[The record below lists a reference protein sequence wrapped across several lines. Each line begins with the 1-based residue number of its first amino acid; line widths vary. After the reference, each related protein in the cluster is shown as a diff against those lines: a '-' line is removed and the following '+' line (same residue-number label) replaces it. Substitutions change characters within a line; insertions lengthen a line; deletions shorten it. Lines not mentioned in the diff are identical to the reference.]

1 MSLASQSCH
10 QHVFLVLLVGFLVLF
25 SLIRLVIS
33 RFEWL
38 SVRLEVAV
46 PLERAFRVVWLLVLV
61 VVISFFIFGRSVNH
75 LSPLCSVSSVEVLLG
90 VVLVTV
96 PHQFVVPPTLLRYE
110 ITVLLTIE
118 ALIVLMSM
126 EASIVTSQ
134 LSFFLHSVVES
145 TVLVLFVRALIIARV
160 EALVL
165 LQCQSTLVLSWNVLT
180 RFFVVI
186 TTQLIESFFVEIIA
200 LRVEEIASWKHVKAV
215 CIVLAR
221 SVFDFLAC
229 VLLHFGHW
237 SLWLDHRIATLWLH
251 ACRVKVLNSWCP
263 SHTRTVLLH
272 PISFSRRYQL
282 CLKFVGLTVI
292 VVVSRRLV
300 ELVLVNFKQVFI
312 LNKAIVAPVEDA
324 ARPVIIFA
332 GIIVYEINISRIALI
347 VNTQLNFLHFIRH
360 FVWPSALLRVF
371 VLQEIW
377 IFYNLSREINTLQ
390 PVHSLLFKL
399 KFSTLDRS
407 RSLSL
412 SLSLGLSIIID

>member
-61 VVISFFIFGRSVNH
+61 VVISFFIFGGSVNH

-165 LQCQSTLVLSWNVLT
+165 LQC
-180 RFFVVI
+180 
-186 TTQLIESFFVEIIA
+186 
-200 LRVEEIASWKHVKAV
+200 
-215 CIVLAR
+215 
-221 SVFDFLAC
+221 
-229 VLLHFGHW
+229 
-237 SLWLDHRIATLWLH
+237 
-251 ACRVKVLNSWCP
+251 
-263 SHTRTVLLH
+263 
-272 PISFSRRYQL
+272 
-282 CLKFVGLTVI
+282 
-292 VVVSRRLV
+292 
-300 ELVLVNFKQVFI
+300 
-312 LNKAIVAPVEDA
+312 
-324 ARPVIIFA
+324 
-332 GIIVYEINISRIALI
+332 
-347 VNTQLNFLHFIRH
+347 
-360 FVWPSALLRVF
+360 
-371 VLQEIW
+371 
-377 IFYNLSREINTLQ
+377 
-390 PVHSLLFKL
+390 
-399 KFSTLDRS
+399 
-407 RSLSL
+407 
-412 SLSLGLSIIID
+412 